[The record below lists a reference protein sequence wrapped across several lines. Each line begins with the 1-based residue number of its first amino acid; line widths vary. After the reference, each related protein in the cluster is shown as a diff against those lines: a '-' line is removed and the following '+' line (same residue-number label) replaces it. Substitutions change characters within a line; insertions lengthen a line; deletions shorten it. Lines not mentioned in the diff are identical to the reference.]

1 MAAVPESALRRG
13 AEIRCPACLRF
24 KAPGG
29 VCPACG
35 CGEVPV
41 ERHGA
46 ARTLL
51 QAGVDR
57 FALAQR
63 VAALEPSQ
71 AEWMER
77 QYAARWEQAW
87 PLLEDVRRCEEHL
100 LQRGFVE
107 DTVEQLAALL
117 PDGLGLLWPGG
128 RPPEHP
134 ETMEGLFTQGAS
146 WEVRRLAGLAL
157 LNRGEVSAELS
168 SLARSCLSDERERI
182 RVEAAL
188 AVSRWRVFEWI
199 RIGVQAWGQVRELA
213 RRAMAQPELTAR
225 AAVAWARAS
234 RGRELE
240 VDVLFALR
248 QGLAHPDP
256 DVRFE
261 CALCLENEAGL
272 LEALGSKDS
281 KQVARARRELT
292 ALGSTRLFELLA
304 REGDAGFV
312 KDVVGALPQ
321 EVPDEALEALLS
333 LSERGPER
341 RTQLLLPLVERRPF
355 AEGSA
360 FSRQRWSRWARAVLP
375 EASPE
380 VALRL
385 LRWAAEPPLDAST
398 ARVFVDATAE
408 ALARAPA
415 EVRAQSLDD
424 IGFSRFLALVG
435 PQEGMLLNRWARE
448 AECRSPFA
456 RALMTLTSRIRD
468 WQEPPGQAARV
479 LMAVWEGPGRQVLL
493 EPMKEAVRSWS
504 GISGREE
511 LIDAVWQ
518 RFREHPDERAELLSV
533 FTPWRQE
540 LWERQLAAPEDAVAR
555 FQAWWH
561 VDPEGFARQADLLM
575 QDAPVEDLPRRV
587 QCVLSAGADVVALQP
602 RTASLAVF
610 YAAAALANAFRAGA
624 DALEPEVER
633 FLAWFPGF
641 ERRVQTTP
649 PEADDR
655 APRRDFLEELHTEV
669 RLMRERLDAL
679 REEAERQRQQEQRRK
694 EAEARRQ
701 EMERQAREAEQAAEE
716 ARRKAEEARRVLEA
730 QRAERPVRQGFELG
744 PSPETET
751 APRRLQPR
759 IDSKALDTEP
769 LFPGKALPTLLDYVR
784 LLKTMGLGDP
794 LKAMASV
801 GLDVA
806 GWTAEATA
814 WGQALS
820 GRLELGLRFGEL
832 ISAPWE

>member
-1 MAAVPESALRRG
+1 MAGVPESALRRG
-13 AEIRCPACLRF
+13 AEIRCPACLSF
-24 KAPGG
+24 KAPSGM
-29 VCPACG
+29 CPTCG

-46 ARTLL
+46 ARTLF

-57 FALAQR
+57 FSLAQR
-63 VAALEPSQ
+63 VAALEPQQ

-77 QYAARWEQAW
+77 QYAARWEKAW

-107 DTVEQLAALL
+107 DAVEQLAALL
-117 PDGLGLLWPGG
+117 PDRLGWVSPDG
-128 RPPEHP
+128 REPEHP
-134 ETMEGLFTQGAS
+134 ETLEGLFAKGAS
-146 WEVRRLAGLAL
+146 WEVQRLAGLAL
-157 LNRGEVSAELS
+157 LNRGEVSSELS
-168 SLARSCLSDERERI
+168 YLVRSCLTDDRERI

-199 RIGVQAWGQVRELA
+199 RIGVQAWGQVREIA
-213 RRAMAQPELTAR
+213 RKAMAQPELTAR

-234 RGRELE
+234 RGKELE
-240 VDVLFALR
+240 MDVLFALR

-261 CALCLENEAGL
+261 CALCLKDEAGL

-281 KQVARARRELT
+281 KQASRARRELT
-292 ALGSTRLFELLA
+292 ALGSTRLFEVLA
-304 REGDAGFV
+304 REGDTGFV
-312 KDVVGALPQ
+312 KDVVAALPQ
-321 EVPDEALEALLS
+321 EAPDAALEALLS

-341 RTQLLLPLVERRPF
+341 RTEQLLPLVEGRPF
-355 AEGSA
+355 ATWSESA
-360 FSRQRWSRWARAVLP
+360 RQRWSQWARAVLP

-380 VALRL
+380 AALRL
-385 LRWAAEPPLDAST
+385 LRWAAEPPAEGST
-398 ARVFVDATAE
+398 ARVFVEATAE
-408 ALARAPA
+408 SLARAPV
-415 EVRAQSLDD
+415 EVRAKSLDD

-435 PQEGMLLNRWARE
+435 PQEHLLLNRWARE
-448 AECRSPFA
+448 AECSGPFA
-456 RALMTLTSRIRD
+456 QTLMTLTSRIRD
-468 WQEPPGQAARV
+468 WQEPLGQAARV
-479 LMAVWEGPGRQVLL
+479 LKAVWEGPGRQALL

-504 GISGREE
+504 AISGREE

-518 RFREHPDERAELLSV
+518 RFREHPEERAELLFV

-540 LWERQLAAPEDAVAR
+540 LWERQLASPEDAVAR

-575 QDAPVEDLPRRV
+575 QDAPVDDLPRRV
-587 QCVLSAGADVVALQP
+587 HCVISAAADVLALQP

-610 YAAAALANAFRAGA
+610 YAAAALDNAFRAGA
-624 DALEPEVER
+624 DELAPEVER
-633 FLAWFPGF
+633 FLEWFPAF

-649 PEADDR
+649 PETDDR

-679 REEAERQRQQEQRRK
+679 REEEDRQRKAELRRK
-694 EAEARRQ
+694 EEETRRRDL
-701 EMERQAREAEQAAEE
+701 ERQAQEAEQAAEE
-716 ARRKAEEARRVLEA
+716 ARRKAEETRRALEA
-730 QRAERPVRQGFELG
+730 QRAEQAVHQR
-744 PSPETET
+744 PETE
-751 APRRLQPR
+751 RLPEPTLKRLNPR
-759 IDSKALDTEP
+759 IDTKAIDLEP

-794 LKAMASV
+794 LKAMAEV

-814 WGQALS
+814 WGQALT

-832 ISAPWE
+832 MTAPWE